1 MDCRSGLVR
10 VFRVGFGGMS
20 VEIKIADAAEWCDV
34 KIDRHGMNKQV
45 FEVGGFMSI
54 SPARYTN
61 AAVAYERSASFIL

>member
-1 MDCRSGLVR
+1 
-10 VFRVGFGGMS
+10 MS

-54 SPARYTN
+54 SPARCTN